1 MLKKLLELS
10 PSVLQLYQEDGV
22 WDVMF
27 SQYFFYFGLGD
38 YSMQGFE
45 TTAGSTMGS
54 SLVVTAKGTVCEAH
68 LSASTGIEDGADH
81 EDYIIQI
88 PDSMDM
94 EPLRLEVISFVELAA
109 TVNGTQNNLVR
120 T

>member
-1 MLKKLLELS
+1 
-10 PSVLQLYQEDGV
+10 
-22 WDVMF
+22 
-27 SQYFFYFGLGD
+27 
-38 YSMQGFE
+38 MQGFE

-54 SLVVTAKGTVCEAH
+54 SLVVTAKRTVCEAH
-68 LSASTGIEDGADH
+68 LSASTGIEDVADH
-81 EDYIIQI
+81 EDYIIRI